1 MKTGQGQSN
10 ADFISKP
17 STALKEASET
27 ECRPGSIKMS
37 DRMDLESLSYRPLKK
52 DFKEERQQ

>member
-1 MKTGQGQSN
+1 MGIRLMSGKLDRDN

-27 ECRPGSIKMS
+27 ECRPGSV
-37 DRMDLESLSYRPLKK
+37 
-52 DFKEERQQ
+52 